1 MVALRQLLLPH
12 VASKNRPAVL
22 VHPIG
27 EVLAGDAK
35 AGALPTL
42 QFLVINKTPFLHR
55 STSRLVHPYYFSRGT
70 FRKRSLWGPKGWG
83 SSMA

>member
-1 MVALRQLLLPH
+1 MVALGQLLLPH

-35 AGALPTL
+35 AGALPAL
-42 QFLVINKTPFLHR
+42 QFPVINKTPFLHR
-55 STSRLVHPYYFSRGT
+55 ST
-70 FRKRSLWGPKGWG
+70 
-83 SSMA
+83 